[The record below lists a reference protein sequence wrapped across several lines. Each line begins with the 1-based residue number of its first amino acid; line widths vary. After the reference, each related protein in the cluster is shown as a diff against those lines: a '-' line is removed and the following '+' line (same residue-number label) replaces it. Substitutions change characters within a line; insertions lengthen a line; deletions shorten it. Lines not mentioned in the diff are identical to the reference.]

1 MKLVQTITKRICHLM
16 CALSVGFMPSVPGW
30 AQGAAPQT
38 EGNSIEAINI
48 VGQQDGNIVVKIMLK
63 QPLANPPAGFKINSP
78 PRIAFDFPNT
88 DNALGKNSQ
97 EVGDGVLRNMNIVQ
111 AGDRTRV
118 VMNLAKPLGYD
129 AKVER

>member
-63 QPLANPPAGFKINSP
+63 QPLASISGVMRVKSVSCFQPFRKPA
-78 PRIAFDFPNT
+78 
-88 DNALGKNSQ
+88 
-97 EVGDGVLRNMNIVQ
+97 M
-111 AGDRTRV
+111 
-118 VMNLAKPLGYD
+118 PLSCTP
-129 AKVER
+129 